1 MMTPSGQRDDGQS
14 GQTASKL
21 VDHEAQ
27 APAPEEPAPWRNWRT
42 WLKSPVVQGLL
53 ALGIYLVIWASTS
66 ARPLV
71 QHLSRAQLDQ
81 ASMDPNF
88 YVWCLRWWPYA
99 IGHGLNPMFSHQIG
113 APAGH
118 SLAWVTTVPPIALL
132 GAPLTLAAGPV
143 VSFNLLAVVALPLSA
158 WAAFVLCRRLTQRF
172 WASLVGG
179 AVFGFSAYEMNHGA
193 AGQLNLTFSLLLP
206 ILAYFVVLWR
216 DESISARTFVI
227 LTGITMA
234 VQFYLFLETFADM
247 TAILAVALVIGFA
260 VAGRSGRPGVLRLA
274 KLIGLAYAISLALAL
289 PYLAYALTTPSPKLS
304 AVSGLDVASLVIPR
318 PDRTLGASWLA
329 HAAAGPIHTSA
340 AGYVGV
346 PLLVLAV
353 LLGVTGWSSK
363 IVRFLSCMLVFIIVA
378 ALGTSVY
385 VEGHRQFDLPW
396 ARLWDLPIV
405 RNAYPSRLMLFA
417 YLALAVATALW
428 LAGPAKRLWARWPL
442 GLLVIAA
449 LVLDTPT
456 ISAERHTTVPTFIS
470 NGTYRRD
477 LSPGEIVVVVSRVGN
492 AGMLWQAD
500 SAFYTRLAGGYINQA
515 ITRRT
520 DLPRIVQDLAHA
532 TPLRVRKFEAYVRSA
547 RIGAILLDYNH
558 EPKWVGIFRRIGL
571 QGHLVGDVVVYKT
584 DGCRSCRALD
594 TAQLDQGRT

>member
-1 MMTPSGQRDDGQS
+1 MTTPFGQPDDGQS
-14 GQTASKL
+14 GQAASKL

-27 APAPEEPAPWRNWRT
+27 APTPEEPAPPRSWRNW
-42 WLKSPVVQGLL
+42 LQSPVVQGLL

-66 ARPLV
+66 ARPLAH
-71 QHLSRAQLDQ
+71 HLSKAQLDQ

-132 GAPLTLAAGPV
+132 AAPLTLAAGPV

-260 VAGRSGRPGVLRLA
+260 VAGRSGRPAVLRLG
-274 KLIGLAYAISLALAL
+274 KLFGLAYAISLALAA

-304 AVSGLDVASLVIPR
+304 AVSGLDLASLVIPR

-329 HAAAGPIHTSA
+329 HAAAEPIHTSA
-340 AGYVGV
+340 AGYVGL
-346 PLLVLAV
+346 PLLILAV

-363 IVRFLSCMLVFIIVA
+363 IIRFLSCMLVFVVVA

-385 VEGHRQFDLPW
+385 VEGHRLFDLPW
-396 ARLWDLPIV
+396 ARLWSLPIV

-417 YLALAVATALW
+417 YLVLAVATALW
-428 LAGPAKRLWARWPL
+428 LAGPAKRLWTRWPL

-456 ISAERHTTVPTFIS
+456 ISTERHSTVPSFIS
-470 NGTYRRD
+470 NGTYRRE
-477 LSPGEIVVVVSRVGN
+477 LSPGETVVVVSKVGN
-492 AGMLWQAD
+492 AGMLWQAHSD
-500 SAFYTRLAGGYINQA
+500 FYTRLAGGYINQA

-520 DLPRIVQDLAHA
+520 DLPRIVQDLANA
-532 TPLRVRKFEAYVRSA
+532 SPLRVRKFEAYVRSA
-547 RIGAILLDYNH
+547 RIGAILLDYYR
-558 EPKWVGIFRRIGL
+558 EPKWVGIFWRIGL
-571 QGHLVGDVVVYKT
+571 KGHLVDGVVVYKT
-584 DGCRSCRALD
+584 DGCRSCRVLNS
-594 TAQLDQGRT
+594 AQLVQGRT